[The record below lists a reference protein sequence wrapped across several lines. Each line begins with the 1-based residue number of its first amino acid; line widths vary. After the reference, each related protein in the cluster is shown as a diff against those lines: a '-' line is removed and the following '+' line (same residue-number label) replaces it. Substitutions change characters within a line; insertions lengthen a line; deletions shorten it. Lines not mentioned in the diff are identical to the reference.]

1 MNNLKILMIAGEA
14 SGDRH
19 GADLIQNLSST
30 FPGLKV
36 AGIGGD
42 RMAALG
48 AEIFFHIRDTAVVGL
63 IEIFGSI
70 GFFYSLYRRMIRE
83 IDAGGYGAVV
93 LIDYP
98 TLNLR
103 LAARAK
109 KRGIPVFYYISPQV
123 WAWHG
128 SRVKKLARTVTKML
142 VILPFEEKIYR
153 EAGLPCAFV
162 GHPFLDIVKPD
173 VSREKFCE
181 KHGLDPAKK
190 IAGILPGSRNNEIN
204 SLLAVMLHSAEAIK
218 KELPETQFVLPLA
231 PTISR
236 DRVAPFLKSAPVPVT
251 LVEGET
257 FDVMNA
263 ADTLIIASGSA
274 TLEAGLIGTPMVI
287 VYKMSPLTYFLGKR
301 LVKVS
306 YIGLVNIVAGKG
318 VVPELIQHEANPARI
333 AELTLEYLR
342 DKDKNAGT
350 RKELKRLRESLGNS
364 GASKRAAEE
373 IADWI
378 EGRVTNGK

>member
-1 MNNLKILMIAGEA
+1 MNNLKILMVAGEA

-19 GADLIQNLSST
+19 GADLIQNLSFT
-30 FPGLKV
+30 FPGLKI

-42 RMAALG
+42 RMAGQG

-63 IEIFGSI
+63 VEILGSV
-70 GFFYSLYRRMIRE
+70 GFFYVLYKRMLRE
-83 IDAGGYGAVV
+83 IDDGGYDAVV

-98 TLNLR
+98 TLNIR

-128 SRVKKLARTVTKML
+128 SRVKKLARTVTQML
-142 VILPFEEKIYR
+142 VILPFEEKIYQD
-153 EAGLPCAFV
+153 AGLDCAFV

-181 KHGLDPAKK
+181 KHGLYPSRK
-190 IAGILPGSRNNEIN
+190 IVGLLPGSRNNEIN
-204 SLLAVMLHSAEAIK
+204 SLLSVILQSAGVIK
-218 KELPETQFVLPLA
+218 KEMPGTQFVLPLA

-236 DRVAPFLKSAPVPVT
+236 DRAAPFLESAPVQVT

-257 FDVMNA
+257 FDAMNA
-263 ADTLIIASGSA
+263 ADSLIIASGSA

-287 VYKMSPLTYFLGKR
+287 VYKVSPLTYFLGKR
-301 LVKVS
+301 LVKVQ
-306 YIGLVNIVAGKG
+306 YIGLVNIVAGKA
-318 VVPELIQHEANPARI
+318 VAPELIQHEANPERI
-333 AELTLEYLR
+333 ADLTLEYLR
-342 DKDKNAGT
+342 DEDKNRGT
-350 RKELKRLRESLGNS
+350 REELKRLRESLGES
-364 GASKRAAEE
+364 GASRRAAVE
-373 IADWI
+373 IA
-378 EGRVTNGK
+378 ERLKQRKGN

>member
-1 MNNLKILMIAGEA
+1 MNNLKILMVAGEA

-19 GADLIQNLSST
+19 GADLIQNLSRT

-42 RMAALG
+42 RMAGRG

-63 IEIFGSI
+63 VEILGSV
-70 GFFYSLYRRMIRE
+70 GFFYGLYKRMLRE
-83 IDAGGYGAVV
+83 IDAGGYDAVV

-109 KRGIPVFYYISPQV
+109 KRGVPVFYYISPQV

-128 SRVKKLARTVTKML
+128 SRVKKLAQTVTKML

-153 EAGLPCAFV
+153 DAGLPCAFV

-181 KHGLDPAKK
+181 KHGLDPARK
-190 IAGILPGSRNNEIN
+190 IVGLLPGSRNNEIN
-204 SLLAVMLHSAEAIK
+204 SLLSVILQSAVIIK
-218 KELPETQFVLPLA
+218 KEIPGIQFVLPLA

-236 DRVAPFLKSAPVPVT
+236 DRVAPFLKSAPVQAD

-257 FDVMNA
+257 FDAMNA
-263 ADTLIIASGSA
+263 ADALIIASGSA

-287 VYKMSPLTYFLGKR
+287 VYKVSPLTYFLGKR
-301 LVKVS
+301 LVKVQ
-306 YIGLVNIVAGKG
+306 YIGLVNIVAGKA
-318 VVPELIQHEANPARI
+318 VAPELIQHEANPERTAD
-333 AELTLEYLR
+333 LTLEYLR
-342 DKDKNAGT
+342 DEEKNFRT
-350 RKELKRLRESLGNS
+350 REELKRLRESLGES
-364 GASKRAAEE
+364 GASRRAAGE
-373 IADWI
+373 IA
-378 EGRVTNGK
+378 ERLKKRKGN

>member
-1 MNNLKILMIAGEA
+1 MNNLKILMVAGEA

-19 GADLIQNLSST
+19 GADLIQNLSRT

-42 RMAALG
+42 RMAGRG

-63 IEIFGSI
+63 VEILGSV
-70 GFFYSLYRRMIRE
+70 GFFYGLYKRMLRE
-83 IDAGGYGAVV
+83 IDAGGYDAVV

-109 KRGIPVFYYISPQV
+109 KRGVPVFYYISPQV

-128 SRVKKLARTVTKML
+128 SRVKKLAQTVTKML

-153 EAGLPCAFV
+153 DAGLPCAFV

-181 KHGLDPAKK
+181 KHGLDPARK
-190 IAGILPGSRNNEIN
+190 IVGLLPGSRNNEIN
-204 SLLAVMLHSAEAIK
+204 SLLSVILQSAVIIK
-218 KELPETQFVLPLA
+218 KEIPGIQFVLPLA

-236 DRVAPFLKSAPVPVT
+236 DRVAPFLKSAPVQAA

-257 FDVMNA
+257 FDAMNA
-263 ADTLIIASGSA
+263 ADALIIASGSA

-287 VYKMSPLTYFLGKR
+287 VYKVSPLTYFLGKR
-301 LVKVS
+301 LVKVQ
-306 YIGLVNIVAGKG
+306 YIGLVNIVAGKA
-318 VVPELIQHEANPARI
+318 VAPELIQHEANPERTAD
-333 AELTLEYLR
+333 LTLEYLR
-342 DKDKNAGT
+342 DEEKNFRT
-350 RKELKRLRESLGNS
+350 REELKRLRESLGES
-364 GASKRAAEE
+364 GASRRAAGE
-373 IADWI
+373 IA
-378 EGRVTNGK
+378 ERLKKRKGN